1 MKVSCNCED
10 VYSSITIQDEYIS
23 LNEGKKVVYAFKYSV
38 QQIIFE
44 NEIQLDVPN
53 PLEITQISHCD
64 P

>member
-1 MKVSCNCED
+1 MNTLVLTKE
-10 VYSSITIQDEYIS
+10 
-23 LNEGKKVVYAFKYSV
+23 KKVVYAFNYSV

-53 PLEITQISHCD
+53 PLENTQISHCD